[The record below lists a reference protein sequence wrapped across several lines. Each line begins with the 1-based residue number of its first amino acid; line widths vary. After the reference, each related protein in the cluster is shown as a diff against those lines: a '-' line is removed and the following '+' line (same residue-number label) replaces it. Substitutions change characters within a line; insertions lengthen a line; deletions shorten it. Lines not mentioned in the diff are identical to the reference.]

1 MHAPVKRQNGKNST
15 RIKTAA
21 TAPVITRDEA
31 ETLVGQITELIIKKQ
46 QLTSEMDEQIS
57 TIRTRYETTLGNLDG
72 RLEEAT
78 KRVREWACANTHEF
92 GSRKSIIFT
101 QGVIGFRTG
110 TPKLKT
116 LAGWT
121 FARVLNELIERK
133 VKAWIRTKQ
142 EVDKEVIIA
151 AHSANEVGN
160 SDLKPFGLNPRE
172 KAFWASGCARL
183 ERLVDEF
190 EALV

>member
-1 MHAPVKRQNGKNST
+1 MSKS
-15 RIKTAA
+15 RIKTSALP
-21 TAPVITRDEA
+21 TAITRDQA
-31 ETLVGQITELIIKKQ
+31 DSFVSQIT
-46 QLTSEMDEQIS
+46 QLTIERNHLIAEMDEEIATARS
-57 TIRTRYETTLGNLDG
+57 RYEVTLGNLDA
-72 RLEEAT
+72 RIEEAT

-121 FARVLNELIERK
+121 FARVLNELIKRK

-160 SDLKPFGLNPRE
+160 SDLKSFGLKVDQDETFFVEPSVTETEPRQTVAA
-172 KAFWASGCARL
+172 KG
-183 ERLVDEF
+183 DK
-190 EALV
+190 